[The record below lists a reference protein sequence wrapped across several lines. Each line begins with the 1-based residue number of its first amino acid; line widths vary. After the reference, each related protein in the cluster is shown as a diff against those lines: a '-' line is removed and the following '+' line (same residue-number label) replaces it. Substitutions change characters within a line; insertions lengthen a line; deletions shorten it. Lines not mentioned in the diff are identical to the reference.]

1 MASVSSSSSKQSS
14 KRLKPS
20 VENPEEAREEIKYL
34 QIQHKD
40 QCKISKDTP
49 IPTPTSSKKRSVRSS
64 ENSDEKEVTSLIEQI
79 EKLQISHSHELRL
92 LHQVKLFKD
101 FDWSFGDLRLK
112 EFYLF
117 KLEGVL
123 SGFEFKALKRAP
135 FTHINEVFSLRKD
148 NWLDPNQPIVEPC
161 FDYAPFAWQRQ

>member
-79 EKLQISHSHELRL
+79 EKLQISHS
-92 LHQVKLFKD
+92 
-101 FDWSFGDLRLK
+101 
-112 EFYLF
+112 
-117 KLEGVL
+117 
-123 SGFEFKALKRAP
+123 
-135 FTHINEVFSLRKD
+135 
-148 NWLDPNQPIVEPC
+148 
-161 FDYAPFAWQRQ
+161 